1 MMDSATLFDIRGEVA
16 VVTGGSGVL
25 GSSMCRTLGAAGA
38 RVVVMGRRRERCESV
53 ARAIREDGGEAL
65 AVPCDVLD
73 GEALEEAARNIE
85 GTLGPVTILVNA
97 AGGNH
102 PKATTG
108 PDRSFFELD
117 PAGFGAVFD
126 LNIQGTL
133 KPCQAFGRS
142 MAERGR
148 GNIVNITSM
157 SAERPLTRVAVY
169 GAAKA
174 AVVNLTRW
182 LAVHMAQTYG
192 PGIRVNAIAP
202 GFFLTDQNRF
212 LLTDPK
218 TNDWTERGRAI
229 LAHTPMARM
238 GAPEDLSGALLFLVS
253 PAAAFV
259 TGIVLPV
266 DGGFSA
272 QSGV

>member
-1 MMDSATLFDIRGEVA
+1 MDAAKLFDIRGEVA

-25 GSSMCRTLGAAGA
+25 GAFMCRTLAAAGA
-38 RVVVMGRRRERCESV
+38 RVAVMGRRRDPCESV
-53 ARAIREDGGEAL
+53 AQSIREAGGDAL

-73 GEALEEAARNIE
+73 SVALEEAAHHIE
-85 GTLGPVTILVNA
+85 DALGPVNILVNG

-102 PKATTG
+102 PTATTG
-108 PDRSFFELD
+108 PDRSFFELE

-126 LNIQGTL
+126 LNVQGTL
-133 KPCQAFGRS
+133 RPCQAFGRA

-148 GNIVNITSM
+148 GTIVNVTSM
-157 SAERPLTRVAVY
+157 SAERPLTRVAAY

-174 AVVNLTRW
+174 AVANLTRW

-192 PGIRVNAIAP
+192 PHIRVNAIAP

-212 LLTDPK
+212 LLTDPE
-218 TNDWTERGRAI
+218 TNAWTDRGRTI

-238 GAPEDLSGALLFLVS
+238 GAPEDLSGALLFLAS
-253 PAAAFV
+253 PAAGFV

>member
-1 MMDSATLFDIRGEVA
+1 MNLGNMFDIRGQVA

-25 GSSMCRTLGAAGA
+25 GSSFCRTLGAAGA
-38 RVVVMGRRRERCESV
+38 RVAVMGRRREPCESV
-53 ARAIREDGGEAL
+53 AQSIREGGGEAL

-73 GEALEEAARNIE
+73 GNALEAAARHIE
-85 GTLGPVTILVNA
+85 DTLGPVTILVNG

-108 PDRSFFELD
+108 ADRSFFELD

-126 LNIQGTL
+126 LNVQGTL
-133 KPCQAFGRS
+133 RPCQAFGRA

-148 GNIVNITSM
+148 GSIVNITSM
-157 SAERPLTRVAVY
+157 SAERPLTRVAAY

-192 PGIRVNAIAP
+192 PSIRVNAIAP

-212 LLTDPK
+212 LLTDPE
-218 TNDWTERGRAI
+218 TNAWTERGRSI
-229 LAHTPMARM
+229 LAFTPMARM
-238 GAPEDLSGALLFLVS
+238 GTPEDLSGVLLWLVS

-259 TGIVLPV
+259 TGIVVPV